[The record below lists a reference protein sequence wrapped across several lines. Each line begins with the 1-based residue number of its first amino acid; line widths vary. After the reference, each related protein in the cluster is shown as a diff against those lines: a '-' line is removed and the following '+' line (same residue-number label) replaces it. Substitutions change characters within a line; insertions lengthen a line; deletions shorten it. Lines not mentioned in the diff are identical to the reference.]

1 MSEVKNQVREDLEEV
16 LRCAEYTRTPQLSTG
31 DEYNRL
37 YELRTIVVN
46 RVTRVLAALSAEG
59 VGDAE
64 FEAIRERHK
73 LASVDDGYDWH
84 VMHGLAAHTDRAT
97 LLRKVDELT
106 RAAKET

>member
-46 RVTRVLAALSAEG
+46 RVTRVLAALSAEP
-59 VGDAE
+59 
-64 FEAIRERHK
+64 
-73 LASVDDGYDWH
+73 VDDRVGKW
-84 VMHGLAAHTDRAT
+84 LSAALEDPTTCAEMRA
-97 LLRKVDELT
+97 DIEAWFAA
-106 RAAKET
+106 RAEREA